1 MAEKRTAGTVP
12 CRGPPGNI
20 GLARPMSPRSATL
33 LTHQDRL
40 ARSTMVKGDARR
52 SVRHDGIPE
61 RSVLFRGRRE
71 APKGRTS
78 RREDFRSAVG
88 RFGRVCER
96 EPLAEGPNSTP
107 TAQLCSRKLDV
118 RASIDQRRLHS
129 AHPIRQA
136 EGSEGNHLSAT
147 GTQCTRKRVGAG
159 SMENAIGRKQ
169 LGRTPV
175 NRTEG
180 WSRVL

>member
-118 RASIDQRRLHS
+118 RVSSCHASKPESTSGVSIPHIPFDRRKALRETIS
-129 AHPIRQA
+129 AQLARNA
-136 EGSEGNHLSAT
+136 RERGSGL
-147 GTQCTRKRVGAG
+147 V
-159 SMENAIGRKQ
+159 
-169 LGRTPV
+169 
-175 NRTEG
+175 
-180 WSRVL
+180 